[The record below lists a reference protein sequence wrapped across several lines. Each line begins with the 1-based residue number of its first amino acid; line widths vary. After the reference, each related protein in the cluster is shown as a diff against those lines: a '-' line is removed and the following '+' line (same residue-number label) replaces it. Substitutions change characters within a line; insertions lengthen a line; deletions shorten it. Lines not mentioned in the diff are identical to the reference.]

1 MELATPHTEEVIK
14 LVDKVGDFEWFV
26 QLDVG
31 LLKVLLKKQPQFLV
45 KQLLFVFKSSTWIMG
60 QLAQICI
67 FSVRIIIC
75 FCRGIH

>member
-1 MELATPHTEEVIK
+1 MNSFNAEIDGQVTDIFRALS
-14 LVDKVGDFEWFV
+14 FV

-67 FSVRIIIC
+67 FSVKIIIW

>member
-67 FSVRIIIC
+67 FSVKIIIW

>member
-1 MELATPHTEEVIK
+1 MNSFNAEIDGQVTDIFRVLS
-14 LVDKVGDFEWFV
+14 FV

-67 FSVRIIIC
+67 FSVKIIIW